1 MKKICNFDVRSLVL
15 KVLCILSLGFL
26 QILFSQAP
34 NTFPDIN
41 LANASYAEKIYIQLD
56 NYAYHNRDTIWFK
69 AIVTDSYLHLP
80 SSKSKVLYIEL
91 IDQEQQILEKKT
103 LKLEEGIAN
112 GFFEL
117 RQSYPGDKYLIRAY
131 TRWNMNFD
139 DDFIFKAYVDV
150 FDFDLSGI
158 VQKPIRSI
166 IQTETSNGTFQI
178 SADIF
183 PKILDSLQTYDSMLY
198 LDWGQEKD
206 SITIKKT
213 EKGPF
218 QFVYNF
224 PKATKIVQLLLTSAN
239 KNFRKS
245 ILLEKGDSS
254 VRFFPEG
261 GNLVN
266 GLEST
271 LGVKVL
277 DENGNGQKVS
287 GYISDD
293 LGNRIVD
300 FKTNNLGMG
309 KVAFIPEFSKTYSA
323 KITSAQQINRTYQ
336 LPKIV
341 EKGDVL
347 SVTEDNLRI
356 KIKVTSS
363 HKQDDSLF
371 IRIKHRGA
379 LKHLVKTKFQ
389 NGTCLQYINKS
400 FLPWGIFEITLLD
413 QNKRPTNERLWFV
426 DNKRQKLTIKALTE
440 FDSYTP
446 REKVRM
452 DLYTTSTDLGPTPS
466 NLSVMAIDNDHY
478 RSLNMGRPNIL
489 SYFLLQSELRGNI
502 ENPAYYFREDAD
514 PEDLDAL
521 LLTQGWRRYKYDK
534 AEQVHPIPAE
544 KGLSILGRVDGM
556 GKKRGRKSPEL
567 ILMTFGEPTQVFQ
580 PLVDSIG
587 KFNLELPDSFGHGIP
602 FVTQVKDEKGRD
614 RGFSIHIPPKETPKV
629 QYDHQKNAIPVDS
642 LIETRIAET
651 IEVAKQSDPFSVP
664 ENTIAL
670 DEVILTDYALTPERE
685 AMEKLHGPPSR
696 VIESRTL
703 RKKMKNWTGFL
714 FDWLHFNMG
723 NEIDIIHRPNI
734 KFANVIGS
742 DFTYVVIDGEVVTNY
757 GLLQNIAVKS
767 IKSVEIIKNTP
778 SAHARYASDVFPG
791 VPIIFIKLEF
801 PLASVLAIYTHSGSG
816 LSEAL
821 GRQKSLFKD
830 IIPQY
835 SPVKEFYMP
844 DYSRMED
851 EETQTLD
858 LRKLLFWKPALQ
870 TNEQGEARVEFYNG
884 DLLGTKLII
893 VEGMDVDGN
902 LGYEEITYKVVED
915 KSP

>member
-1 MKKICNFDVRSLVL
+1 MGKFLGIYVKSPVL
-15 KVLCILSLGFL
+15 KVLCILSTGFSH
-26 QILFSQAP
+26 ILSSQAP
-34 NTFPDIN
+34 DASADID
-41 LANASYAEKIYIQLD
+41 LANASYAEKIYVQLD

-69 AIVTDSYLHLP
+69 SIVVDSYLHLP

-91 IDQEQQILEKKT
+91 IDQEEQVLERKT
-103 LKLEEGIAN
+103 LKLQEGIAN

-117 RQSYPGDKYLIRAY
+117 LQSYPSGKYLIRAY
-131 TRWNMNFD
+131 TRWNMNFN
-139 DDFIFKAYVDV
+139 DDFIFRTYVEL
-150 FDFDLSGI
+150 FDFDLSDME
-158 VQKPIRSI
+158 QKPIGRI
-166 IQTETSNGTFQI
+166 IQTETSNGTFKI

-183 PKILDSLQTYDSMLY
+183 PKILDSLQTAGSMLY
-198 LDWGQEKD
+198 LDWGQGKD
-206 SITIKKT
+206 SIIIKRT
-213 EKGPF
+213 GKGPF
-218 QFVYNF
+218 RFVYDF
-224 PKATKIVQLLLTSAN
+224 PKSTQILRLNLTAGN

-245 ILLEKGDSS
+245 ILLKKGELS

-266 GLEST
+266 GLKSK
-271 LGVKVL
+271 LGIKVL
-277 DENGNGQKVS
+277 DKNGNGQKVS
-287 GYISDD
+287 GYISDN
-293 LGNRIVD
+293 LGNRMVD
-300 FKTNNLGMG
+300 FKTNFLGMG
-309 KVAFIPEFSKTYSA
+309 KIAFTPDISKTYSA
-323 KITSAQQINRTYQ
+323 KITSVEQTNKTYQ

-363 HKQDDSLF
+363 HKKDDSLF

-379 LKHLVKTKFQ
+379 PKHLIKTKFQ
-389 NGTCLQYINKS
+389 KGTCLQYVNKS
-400 FLPWGIFEITLLD
+400 FLPRGIFEITLLD
-413 QNKRPTNERLWFV
+413 QNMKPTNERLWFV

-452 DLYTTSTDLGPTPS
+452 NLYTANTNLGPTPS
-466 NLSVMAIDNDHY
+466 NLSVMVIDYDY
-478 RSLNMGRPNIL
+478 YKSLNLQRPNIL
-489 SYFLLQSELRGNI
+489 SYFLLQSELRGDI
-502 ENPAYYFREDAD
+502 EHPAYYFEEDAD

-534 AEQVHPIPAE
+534 AEQAHPIPPE
-544 KGLSILGRVDGM
+544 KELSISGQIEGI
-556 GKKRGRKSPEL
+556 KNKRHRKNPEL
-567 ILMTFGEPTQVFQ
+567 ILMTFGEPTKVFQ
-580 PLVDSIG
+580 PLVDSTG
-587 KFNLELPDSFGHGIP
+587 QFNLNLPDSFGHGVP
-602 FVTQVKDEKGRD
+602 FVAQVKDEKGRD
-614 RGFSIHIPPKETPKV
+614 RGLSIQISPKATPEVK
-629 QYDHQKNAIPVDS
+629 YDHQRNTVPVDS
-642 LIETRIAET
+642 LVERRVAET
-651 IEVAKQSDPFSVP
+651 IEISKQSDPFSIP

-670 DEVILTDYALTPERE
+670 DEVVLTDYALTPERE
-685 AMEKLHGPPSR
+685 AMKKLHGPPNK

-703 RKKMKNWTGFL
+703 LKKMKNWTGFL

-723 NEIDIIHRPNI
+723 DEIDIIHRPNI

-757 GLLQNIAVKS
+757 GLLQSITVES

-858 LRKLLFWKPALQ
+858 LRKLLLWKPALQ
-870 TNEQGEARVEFYNG
+870 TNEQGEARVEFFNG

-893 VEGMDVDGN
+893 VEGIDKDGD
-902 LGYEEITYKVVED
+902 LGYKEIEYRVVEN

>member
-1 MKKICNFDVRSLVL
+1 MRKRFSIYVRSRVL
-15 KVLCILSLGFL
+15 KVLCILSIGFW
-26 QILFSQAP
+26 QILSSQAP
-34 NTFPDIN
+34 NALADIN

-91 IDQEQQILEKKT
+91 IDQEEQILEKKT
-103 LKLEEGIAN
+103 LKLQEGIAN

-117 RQSYPGDKYLIRAY
+117 LQNYPGGKYLIRSY

-150 FDFDLSGI
+150 FDFDLSVI
-158 VQKPIRSI
+158 EQKPIGPI
-166 IQTETSNGTFQI
+166 IQTETSHGTLKI

-183 PKILDSLQTYDSMLY
+183 PKILDSLQTSDSMLH
-198 LDWGQEKD
+198 LDWGQGKD
-206 SITIKKT
+206 SITIEKT

-218 QFVYNF
+218 KFVYDF
-224 PKATKIVQLLLTSAN
+224 PKGTPIVQLILTSAGR
-239 KNFRKS
+239 NFRKS
-245 ILLEKGDSS
+245 ILLEKADLS

-271 LGVKVL
+271 MGVKVL

-293 LGNRIVD
+293 LGNHIVD
-300 FKTNNLGMG
+300 FKTNFLGMG
-309 KVAFIPEFSKTYSA
+309 KIAFTSDISKTYSA
-323 KITSAQQINRTYQ
+323 KITSEEQINKTYQ

-341 EKGDVL
+341 ERGDVL

-356 KIKVTSS
+356 KIKVASS

-379 LKHLVKTKFQ
+379 PKHLIKTKFQ

-400 FLPWGIFEITLLD
+400 FLPQGIFEITLLD

-452 DLYTTSTDLGPTPS
+452 NLYTANTNLGPTPS
-466 NLSVMAIDNDHY
+466 NLSVMVIDNDYY
-478 RSLNMGRPNIL
+478 RSLNLQQPNIL
-489 SYFLLQSELRGNI
+489 SYFLLQSELRGDI

-514 PEDLDAL
+514 SEDLDAL

-534 AEQVHPIPAE
+534 AEQAHPIPAE

-556 GKKRGRKSPEL
+556 GKKRDRKSPEL

-580 PLVDSIG
+580 PIVDSIG
-587 KFNLELPDSFGHGIP
+587 KFNLELPDSFGNGVP
-602 FVTQVKDEKGRD
+602 YVTQVKDEKGRD
-614 RGFSIHIPPKETPKV
+614 RGLSIHISPKEAPQV
-629 QYDHQKNAIPVDS
+629 QYDYQKNAVPVDS
-642 LIETRIAET
+642 LVEKQILET
-651 IEVAKQSDPFSVP
+651 IEVVKQSNPFSVP
-664 ENTIAL
+664 DNTIAL
-670 DEVILTDYALTPERE
+670 DEVVLTDYALTPERE
-685 AMEKLHGPPSR
+685 AMKKLHGPPNK

-703 RKKMKNWTGFL
+703 LKKMKNWTGFL

-723 NEIDIIHRPNI
+723 DEIDIIHRPNI

-742 DFTYVVIDGEVVTNY
+742 DFTYVVIDGQVVTNY
-757 GLLQNIAVKS
+757 GLLQNITVES
-767 IKSVEIIKNTP
+767 IKSVEIIRNTP
-778 SAHARYASDVFPG
+778 SAHARYAPEVFPG
-791 VPIIFIKLEF
+791 IPIIYIKMEF

-816 LSEAL
+816 LSEAF
-821 GRQKSLFKD
+821 GGQKQLFKD
-830 IIPQY
+830 ILPQF
-835 SPVKEFYMP
+835 SPAKEFYTP
-844 DYSRMED
+844 DYSLMED

-858 LRKLLFWKPALQ
+858 LRKLLLWKPDLQ
-870 TNEQGEARVEFYNG
+870 TNEQGEARVEFFNG
-884 DLLGTKLII
+884 DFLGKKVVI
-893 VEGMDVDGN
+893 VEGIDMDGN
-902 LGYEEITYKVVED
+902 LGYEEITYEVVED